1 MGQAAKTTATEK
13 DAAYSEREPVNTQ
26 HFIAAHTTHGQGES
40 HEVRLTDPTYH
51 RHLNSKPLVINFA
64 KS

>member
-1 MGQAAKTTATEK
+1 MRQAESRTATEK

-26 HFIAAHTTHGQGES
+26 HFIAAHTTHGQSES
-40 HEVRLTDPTYH
+40 HDVRLTDPTY
-51 RHLNSKPLVINFA
+51 LNSKPLVINFA